1 MKRYGM
7 AASLFAVFLI
17 FILFPSSA
25 TTQPLRRPGRMANDF
40 PLFLKNVLN
49 LTPEQEARLQEFRK
63 ARQEEMKAFQEKM
76 KKMRSELRE
85 LMKDPKADEKK
96 IDGLIDEMSK
106 LRAMQFK
113 SSVKQRKE
121 IRKIFTPEQLEK
133 MDKFKAR
140 LMDQR
145 AMRKGQPFPQG
156 RFLRQGRFFGPERFG
171 GPWGRGYGFR
181 GPSFRERMRR
191 WW

>member
-1 MKRYGM
+1 
-7 AASLFAVFLI
+7 
-17 FILFPSSA
+17 
-25 TTQPLRRPGRMANDF
+25 
-40 PLFLKNVLN
+40 
-49 LTPEQEARLQEFRK
+49 
-63 ARQEEMKAFQEKM
+63 MKAFQEKM

-145 AMRKGQPFPQG
+145 AMRKGQPFPKK